1 MFIWLFLFL
10 CPLIEAELTVKVF
23 AAPCRVWPE
32 IVIIAVN
39 DRILYAMARGV
50 NLYIRVGEIL
60 SQRNYYLFKCSESY
74 H

>member
-1 MFIWLFLFL
+1 M
-10 CPLIEAELTVKVF
+10 KVF

-32 IVIIAVN
+32 IVIISVN
-39 DRILYAMARGV
+39 DRIFYALARGV

-60 SQRNYYLFKCSESY
+60 SQRNDYLFKCSESY